1 MFASSFGDATICLRC
16 QLRLNGLSPSRRNL
30 NIREIP
36 LTAPERRSSRPRCRS
51 EPGSTSVQ
59 ATPVE
64 RGKGTKTIWPH
75 GRIRG
80 GPGHRVW
87 QNSADIG
94 IERLG
99 EAAEVILLR
108 DAALGLGHERPRYA
122 RVEEIDA
129 ERLSAED
136 LLASV
141 GANKGYVAPE
151 DVRRSMGEIKASYPQ
166 KGLSWE
172 QWLEARNKLY
182 KTFSALQLA
191 HYVVEETQH
200 KRDAEAQDR
209 KPSRIL
215 QQSTWTPGITPFR
228 EFRRQDFDRKRILLT
243 ATNLKRKEAFA
254 ERVLK
259 DCWDHHVQ
267 ADATDTGEI
276 EILLRPEHLSLLVN
290 ESKKM

>member
-16 QLRLNGLSPSRRNL
+16 QLRITGLSRPRRNL
-30 NIREIP
+30 HIRKYP
-36 LTAPERRSSRPRCRS
+36 RTAPELPSSRPRRRF
-51 EPGSTSVQ
+51 EPGSTSVE
-59 ATPVE
+59 ATPAE
-64 RGKGTKTIWPH
+64 KGKGAKTLWPH

-80 GPGHRVW
+80 APGHRVW
-87 QNSADIG
+87 QNSANIG
-94 IERLG
+94 VERLG

-108 DAALGLGHERPRYA
+108 DAALGLEHERPRYA

-129 ERLSAED
+129 EQLSAED

-141 GANKGYVAPE
+141 GADRGYVAPE
-151 DVRRSMGEIKASYPQ
+151 DVRRSMDEIKASYPQ

-172 QWLEARNKLY
+172 QWLEARNKLC
-182 KTFSALQLA
+182 KAFSSLQLA

-200 KRDAEAQDR
+200 KRGAKAQDR
-209 KPSRIL
+209 TPSAIL
-215 QQSTWTPGITPFR
+215 EQSTWTPGITPFR
-228 EFRRQDFDRKRILLT
+228 EFRIQDFDRKRLLLT

-276 EILLRPEHLSLLVN
+276 EILLRPEHMSLLVQ
-290 ESKKM
+290 ESKIS